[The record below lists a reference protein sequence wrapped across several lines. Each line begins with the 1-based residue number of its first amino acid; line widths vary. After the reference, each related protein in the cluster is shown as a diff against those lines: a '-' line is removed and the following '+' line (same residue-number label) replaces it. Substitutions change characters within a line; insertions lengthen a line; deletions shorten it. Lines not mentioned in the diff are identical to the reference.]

1 MNLTRAAI
9 EQNRVTFVALI
20 AVALAGMNAFGGMP
34 RSEDPGFIIRVAQ
47 VMTFFP
53 GASPERVEQLVTDKL
68 EKTIQE
74 MPELDFVTS
83 TSRGGVSLV
92 FPQILASETEMRRTW
107 DSLRRKVERASREL
121 PADVIGP
128 FVNDEFGDVF
138 GTIITLTGEGYD
150 YAELKDVADQVRNE
164 LLMIPEAAKVE
175 IQGAQEER
183 IFVEYNN
190 ARIAELGISAFHL
203 MNTLENRNIVLPGG
217 DVNTGDER
225 IVLEPSGNFESVE
238 ELRRTMV
245 DVPGSGQLLYLE
257 DIATVK
263 RGYIDPP
270 GHIVNSSGM
279 PALAISISLRE
290 GGNLIQLGND
300 VKARIDNMRERYPI
314 GIEFDVIAFQPDIVD
329 RKVNDFTNNLLQ
341 AIAIVMVVMLISLG
355 LRTGLVVSTLIP
367 MTMVMSLL
375 VMSWFEIGLDQMSL
389 SALIISLGLLV
400 DNAIVMSESIM
411 VGMERGQTAKD
422 SALAAA
428 AELRVPL
435 MTASLTTAAAFL
447 PIYLAE
453 SDVGEYTA
461 PLFKV
466 VTIALLCSWTLS
478 LTMIPMLSVQFMRV
492 KAAAGE
498 SFDSRLYQR
507 YRGALLFALQHRL
520 LTVIAVIAVFM
531 GAMQLF
537 AFVPNIFFPPKDQAM
552 LTAELEMPIGT
563 PIERTEAMVAS
574 LEEFITD
581 ELRVN
586 DDRAE
591 GIVNWA
597 SFVGQGP
604 PRYTMTY
611 SPKMASPEYA
621 MMLINT
627 TSYDIV
633 EDLIPRI
640 ERFCLE
646 NFPDVIPDVRMLLN
660 GPPVQDPIEIRISGS
675 DEQKVFALVDAVKQH
690 MSGVPGLKNISD
702 NWGPRTKKLAV
713 NIDQSRARR
722 AGLTSRDVAVSLQT
736 VLSGFQTTEYREG
749 DELIPVTLRSVQA
762 DREDIGKLESLNIF
776 SQLSGQ
782 SVPLKQVADIEVV
795 WQPSKILRRDRLKTV
810 TVSSQIEGEITA
822 LAIFDQ
828 LDVWLEQADDDWPL
842 GYRWEFGGEFEASVE
857 ANESIGV
864 KLPIAGLIIL
874 LLLVGQF
881 NSLRRP
887 AIILTTIPLG
897 LIGVVIGLLLA
908 GSHMGFM
915 TFLGIISL
923 CGIVINNAIVLLDRI
938 KLEIEVN
945 GLEPQKAIIEASQ
958 RRLRPIVLTT
968 CTTIGGMLPLWYGG
982 GPMFQPM
989 AVAIIFGILFAT
1001 MLTLGVVPVLYSIL
1015 FRVRFKEFS

>member
-1 MNLTRAAI
+1 M
-9 EQNRVTFVALI
+9 
-20 AVALAGMNAFGGMP
+20 
-34 RSEDPGFIIRVAQ
+34 
-47 VMTFFP
+47 
-53 GASPERVEQLVTDKL
+53 
-68 EKTIQE
+68 
-74 MPELDFVTS
+74 
-83 TSRGGVSLV
+83 
-92 FPQILASETEMRRTW
+92 
-107 DSLRRKVERASREL
+107 ERASREL

-270 GHIVNSSGM
+270 GHIVNSSGV

-300 VKARIDNMRERYPI
+300 VKARINVMRERYPI
-314 GIEFDVIAFQPDIVD
+314 GIEFDVISFQPDVVD
-329 RKVNDFTNNLLQ
+329 KKVNDFTNNLLQ

-375 VMSWFEIGLDQMSL
+375 VMAWFEIGLDQMSL

-411 VGMERGQTAKD
+411 VGMQRGQTAKE

-435 MTASLTTAAAFL
+435 LTASLTTAAAFL

-466 VTIALLCSWTLS
+466 VSIALMCSWILS
-478 LTMIPMLSVQFMRV
+478 LTMIPMLSVQFMKV
-492 KAAAGE
+492 KAKSGE
-498 SFDSRLYQR
+498 SFDSRIYDR
-507 YRGALLFALQHRL
+507 YRRGLLFSAAASTALGDRRHYHFHGRCSCSPSCR
-520 LTVIAVIAVFM
+520 TSSFH
-531 GAMQLF
+531 
-537 AFVPNIFFPPKDQAM
+537 PKNQAM
-552 LTAELEMPIGT
+552 LTAELELPIGT

-574 LEEFITD
+574 LEQFIND
-581 ELRVN
+581 ELRVH

-627 TSYDIV
+627 SSYDIV

-646 NFPDVIPDVRMLLN
+646 
-660 GPPVQDPIEIRISGS
+660 
-675 DEQKVFALVDAVKQH
+675 
-690 MSGVPGLKNISD
+690 
-702 NWGPRTKKLAV
+702 
-713 NIDQSRARR
+713 
-722 AGLTSRDVAVSLQT
+722 TSRMS
-736 VLSGFQTTEYREG
+736 FRMC
-749 DELIPVTLRSVQA
+749 
-762 DREDIGKLESLNIF
+762 
-776 SQLSGQ
+776 
-782 SVPLKQVADIEVV
+782 
-795 WQPSKILRRDRLKTV
+795 
-810 TVSSQIEGEITA
+810 
-822 LAIFDQ
+822 
-828 LDVWLEQADDDWPL
+828 
-842 GYRWEFGGEFEASVE
+842 AS
-857 ANESIGV
+857 
-864 KLPIAGLIIL
+864 
-874 LLLVGQF
+874 
-881 NSLRRP
+881 
-887 AIILTTIPLG
+887 
-897 LIGVVIGLLLA
+897 
-908 GSHMGFM
+908 
-915 TFLGIISL
+915 
-923 CGIVINNAIVLLDRI
+923 C
-938 KLEIEVN
+938 
-945 GLEPQKAIIEASQ
+945 
-958 RRLRPIVLTT
+958 
-968 CTTIGGMLPLWYGG
+968 
-982 GPMFQPM
+982 
-989 AVAIIFGILFAT
+989 
-1001 MLTLGVVPVLYSIL
+1001 
-1015 FRVRFKEFS
+1015 